1 MIMCA
6 NLRRLAMQE
15 YFLFVEH
22 WPSEAVKA
30 LGFKATKPVIVV
42 PNLP

>member
-6 NLRRLAMQE
+6 NLRMLDMQE
-15 YFLFVEH
+15 YFLSVEH

-30 LGFKATKPVIVV
+30 LGFKAMKCVLVV
-42 PNLP
+42 YNLP